1 MFIRR
6 GGDEPDRF
14 ARIRIGLIF
23 LAAGVWLG
31 GLITGREAITGIAIL
46 ILIVALAL
54 QVIGRRARR

>member
-6 GGDEPDRF
+6 RGGDPDRY

-31 GLITGREAITGIAIL
+31 GLITGRESITGLAIL
-46 ILIVALAL
+46 ILVAALVL
-54 QVIGRRARR
+54 QVIARREGR